1 MSNKAEVLS
10 ELELSE
16 EQNPISCGFEVF
28 EDQIFTFVLPKHNIV
43 KLHIKLP
50 ADMHFQIQNST
61 FSYSFHP
68 V

>member
-16 EQNPISCGFEVF
+16 EQNRISCGFEVF

-50 ADMHFQIQNST
+50 ADMHFQI
-61 FSYSFHP
+61 
-68 V
+68 